1 MSFKLGTF
9 SAAGCAPF
17 PGMLTDGR
25 VVSLRAI
32 DRCLAASGRALLGAD
47 SMRALLAGWEHAWP
61 LLREMGESLTHSRL
75 PELAAQAAPL
85 DSLSVH
91 APIPEPQHI
100 YCSGA
105 NYKKHVVEIIIAQ
118 DAEETRGMS
127 AEQRRVFGQRKMD
140 ERARTGT
147 PYFFLKA
154 PSAVTGPFDP
164 VILPADASQADWE
177 LELVVVIGRTA
188 RHVARERALDY
199 VAGYT
204 IANDLTRR
212 ECVNRGPNDVP
223 EMGMNWVAAKSSPT
237 FLPLGPY
244 LVPAAFIG
252 DPQALQIRLAL
263 NGEVM
268 QDESTADMIFGV
280 ARLIEYLSSFVA
292 LQPGDIICTGS
303 PAGNGAHYRRFLR
316 PGDIIEGTISGL
328 GTQRNPCVA
337 ERG

>member
-9 SAAGCAPF
+9 STAAGAPF
-17 PGMLTDGR
+17 PGMLTDRG
-25 VVSLRAI
+25 VVSLRAV
-32 DRCLAASGRALLGAD
+32 DQCLAASGRPLIGVDAML
-47 SMRALLAGWEHAWP
+47 ALLASWEHNWP
-61 LLREMGESLTHSRL
+61 LLQEVGEALAQSRL
-75 PELAAQAAPL
+75 PELAVQAAPL
-85 DSLSVH
+85 QSISVH
-91 APIPEPQHI
+91 APIPEPRHI

-105 NYKKHVVEIIIAQ
+105 NYKKHVVQIIIAQ
-118 DAEETRGMS
+118 DSEETRGMS
-127 AEQRRVFGQRKMD
+127 AEQRRAFGQRKMD

-154 PSAVTGPFDP
+154 PSAVTGPYDP
-164 VILPADASQADWE
+164 VVLPADASQADWE
-177 LELVVVIGRTA
+177 LELAVVIGRPA
-188 RHVARERALDY
+188 RHVARERALEY
-199 VAGYT
+199 LAGYT

-212 ECVNRGPNDVP
+212 ECVNRKPDDVP

-244 LVPAAFIG
+244 LVPAAFID
-252 DPQALQIRLAL
+252 DPQALQIRLSL

-280 ARLIEYLSSFVA
+280 ARLVEYLSSYVA

-316 PGDIIEGTISGL
+316 AGDVLEGAISGL
-328 GTQRNPCVA
+328 GAQRNPCVM
-337 ERG
+337 ERR